1 MSTWQWHPNRV
12 LIVDDDVEL
21 AHSFRDIL
29 AGKGGYEV
37 SIANTLPKAME
48 LVDLFQ
54 PGFLL
59 LDMQLDPQG
68 TTTSLPLLKKLRDP
82 VQQPVHVIV
91 VTGQNQKYP
100 QSEMF
105 NAGGDNYFSK
115 PVDVDVLLAYMRRV
129 TEQHTLTGTHVS
141 RRIHIPV
148 GDLDLDTMT
157 IYHSDKNKGLET
169 IPRRVAQLIE
179 ILIKAYPQPIS
190 RQDLVRLLWPNTSEV
205 SEGILRQVVFRAR
218 ELLGSSEVIDNSLH
232 DDSWYRWGIPISPD
246 EDPSTTAK
254 SGK

>member
-1 MSTWQWHPNRV
+1 
-12 LIVDDDVEL
+12 
-21 AHSFRDIL
+21 
-29 AGKGGYEV
+29 
-37 SIANTLPKAME
+37 
-48 LVDLFQ
+48 
-54 PGFLL
+54 
-59 LDMQLDPQG
+59 
-68 TTTSLPLLKKLRDP
+68 
-82 VQQPVHVIV
+82 
-91 VTGQNQKYP
+91 
-100 QSEMF
+100 
-105 NAGGDNYFSK
+105 
-115 PVDVDVLLAYMRRV
+115 
-129 TEQHTLTGTHVS
+129 
-141 RRIHIPV
+141 V

-232 DDSWYRWGIPISPD
+232 DDSWYRWGIPMSPD
-246 EDPSTTAK
+246 EDPSTTSK

>member
-1 MSTWQWHPNRV
+1 MSLWQWNTNRV

-21 AHSFRDIL
+21 ANSFRDVL
-29 AGKGGYEV
+29 TRKGGYEV

-48 LVDLFQ
+48 LVDLVQ

-68 TTTSLPLLKKLRDP
+68 ATTSLPLLKKLREP

-91 VTGQNQKYP
+91 ITGQNQKYP
-100 QSEMF
+100 QSQMF

-129 TEQHTLTGTHVS
+129 IEQHTLTGAPVP

-148 GDLDLDTMT
+148 GELDLDTMT
-157 IYHSDKNKGLET
+157 IYHTDKHKGLET

-179 ILIKAYPQPIS
+179 ILIKAYPQPVS
-190 RQDLVRLLWPNTSEV
+190 RQDLVRLLWPSINEV
-205 SEGILRQVVFRAR
+205 SEGSLRQLIHRAR
-218 ELLGSSEVIDNSLH
+218 ELLGSSEVIDNSMH
-232 DDSWYRWGIPISPD
+232 DSSWYRWGIPMSP
-246 EDPSTTAK
+246 EENTSKTAK
-254 SGK
+254 SGT